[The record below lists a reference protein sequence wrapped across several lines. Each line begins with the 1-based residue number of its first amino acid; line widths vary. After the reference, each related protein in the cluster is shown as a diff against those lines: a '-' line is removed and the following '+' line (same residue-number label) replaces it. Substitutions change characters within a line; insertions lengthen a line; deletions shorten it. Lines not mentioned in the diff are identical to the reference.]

1 MLRQIKMG
9 LWASPQV
16 LEILEKMELADTFS
30 KFWCRCIRMN
40 ASLSL
45 LGIPPLT
52 ILLLDHAPK
61 HQWKYG
67 FST

>member
-1 MLRQIKMG
+1 M
-9 LWASPQV
+9 
-16 LEILEKMELADTFS
+16 LEKMELVDTFS

-45 LGIPPLT
+45 FGTPALT

-61 HQWKYG
+61 HH
-67 FST
+67 